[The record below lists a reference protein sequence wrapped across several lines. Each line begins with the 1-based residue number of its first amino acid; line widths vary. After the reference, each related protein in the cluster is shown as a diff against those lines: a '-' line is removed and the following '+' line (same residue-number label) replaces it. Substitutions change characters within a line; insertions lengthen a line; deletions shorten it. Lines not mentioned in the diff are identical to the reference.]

1 MEAILATKAANG
13 YQDGDIV
20 EAFSLNRIRLAH
32 AQTLTSV
39 RRFPLD
45 AVSGLR
51 VPGTALDKILSVTHK
66 FKYYYVS
73 GLRNHPSPSVIQEN
87 LLTEETIELEG
98 DFSNFIAQRLRNP
111 EHMLFGDSELSHW
124 YGERLPEVTGD
135 AVWDE
140 LESCTDHEREDYS
153 TWPLSDLEKR
163 LFLPISMT
171 GKAVTE
177 SGTVDVLLSDPTV
190 DEFRAPSIEIIPD
203 GEDEKHVVLARRRF
217 NVPYWD
223 LTETLGIEANV
234 ARTQMTD
241 VRTSD
246 DVPHVDALVSDKEE

>member
-1 MEAILATKAANG
+1 MEAILATKSANG

-20 EAFSLNRIRLAH
+20 EAFSLNRIRIAH

-45 AVSGLR
+45 VVSGLR
-51 VPGTALDKILSVTHK
+51 VPGTALDRILSVTHK
-66 FKYYYVS
+66 FKYNYVS
-73 GLRNHPSPSVIQEN
+73 GIQEN
-87 LLTEETIELEG
+87 LITGETIAIEG
-98 DFSNFIAQRLRNP
+98 DLSNFIAQRLRNP
-111 EHMLFGDSELSHW
+111 EHVIFGESGISHW
-124 YGERLPEVTGD
+124 YGERMPEVTGD

-153 TWPLSDLEKR
+153 TWPLSDLEKQ

-171 GKAVTE
+171 GKKVTDE
-177 SGTVDVLLSDPTV
+177 GTVDVLLSDPTV
-190 DEFRAPSIEIIPD
+190 DEFRAPSIEVIPD
-203 GEDEKHVVLARRRF
+203 GEDVKHVVIARRRF

-223 LTETLGIEANV
+223 LTETLGIEPDI

-246 DVPHVDALVSDKEE
+246 DIPHVDALVSDKEN

>member
-1 MEAILATKAANG
+1 MEAILATKDANG
-13 YQDGDIV
+13 YSDGDIV

-39 RRFPLD
+39 HRFPLD
-45 AVSGLR
+45 EVSGLR
-51 VPGTALDKILSVTHK
+51 VPGTALDRILSVTHK
-66 FKYYYVS
+66 FKYYYVT
-73 GLRNHPSPSVIQEN
+73 GLRNQPTPLVIQEN
-87 LLTEETIELEG
+87 LLTEETTELEG

-111 EHMLFGDSELSHW
+111 EHMIFGESEISHW
-124 YGERLPEVTGD
+124 YGERMPEVTGD

-140 LESCTDHEREDYS
+140 LESCTDHVREDYS
-153 TWPLSDLEKR
+153 HWPLSDLEKQ

-171 GKAVTE
+171 GKKVTDE
-177 SGTVDVLLSDPTV
+177 GTVDVLLSDPTV
-190 DEFRAPSIEIIPD
+190 DEFRAPSIEVIPD
-203 GEDEKHVVLARRRF
+203 GEDEKHVVIARRRF

-223 LTETLGIEANV
+223 LTETLGIEPDI

-246 DVPHVDALVSDKEE
+246 DIPHVDALVSDKEN